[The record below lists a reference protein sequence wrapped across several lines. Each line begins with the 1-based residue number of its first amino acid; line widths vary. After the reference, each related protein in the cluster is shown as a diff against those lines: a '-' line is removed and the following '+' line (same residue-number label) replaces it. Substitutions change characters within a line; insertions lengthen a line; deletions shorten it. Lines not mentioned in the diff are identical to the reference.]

1 MVHKVKTFVKVD
13 LDLRSSLISLTLTKG
28 FGAKCSGMPQH
39 MLRDQFDRLRVLLH
53 QRKQQLKGM
62 KYVFHSQITAL
73 AKHHQ
78 TSEMAIAALLI
89 ASCAKEAVQHIERT
103 YFVGSFD
110 LQGRAIS
117 LDYPQEYYVAAMRMG
132 CEFFVLPLEN
142 IKDLPAEISLK
153 SIGIQTIDELID
165 YVLRQ
170 SYSSISKKSEGI
182 NAAHETVFY
191 YDQPHASR
199 ALELSIVGRHHLL
212 LFGEP
217 GIGKSTLIDH
227 YAKTL
232 PCLTR
237 EQKLSLWPIQVKR
250 MKGLSYQLPVEH
262 MKVNTTIAELYGG
275 GVKPYPGYISLAH
288 HGWLVAD
295 EIDQYSRSVL
305 EALKPSLEWRE
316 VLLERHNY
324 SITYPSEFT
333 LVGSCNTDLENTHN
347 GLFSDS
353 FLDRIDLMVKLQK
366 PDIGQKPKPFNYSQ
380 ISQRLEQA
388 LLYKTSLISELGCAR
403 PLDYLHR
410 IPITKEGMRMVQ
422 HLKSRDKTSI
432 RRINRWLS
440 TALSLLYIDH
450 LSSLNEGVLSE
461 ALSFRKWT

>member
-1 MVHKVKTFVKVD
+1 MVHKVKTFVKVY
-13 LDLRSSLISLTLTKG
+13 LDLRSSLMSLTLTKG

-62 KYVFHSQITAL
+62 RYVFQSQITAS

-89 ASCAKEAVQHIERT
+89 ASCAKEAVNHIEQT

-110 LQGRAIS
+110 LQGRAIP
-117 LDYPQEYYVAAMRMG
+117 LDYPHEYYVAALSVG
-132 CEFFVLPLEN
+132 CEYFVLPLEN
-142 IKDLPAEISLK
+142 IKDLPVEIAPK
-153 SIGIQTIDELID
+153 TIGIQSIDELIN
-165 YVLRQ
+165 YVLRC
-170 SYSSISKKSEGI
+170 SYSTVYKESECI
-182 NAAHETVFY
+182 NTTHESVFY

-232 PCLTR
+232 PLLTR

-250 MKGLSYQLPVEH
+250 MKRLSYQLPVEH
-262 MKVNTTIAELYGG
+262 MKVNTSIAELYGG

-288 HGWLVAD
+288 HVILVAD

-305 EALKPSLEWRE
+305 EALKPSLEWKE
-316 VLLERHNY
+316 VLLERNNY
-324 SITYPSEFT
+324 SISYPSEFT
-333 LVGSCNTDLENTHN
+333 LIGSCNTDLENTHN

-353 FLDRIDLMVKLQK
+353 FIDRIDLMVKLQK
-366 PDIGQKPKPFNYSQ
+366 PNIGQEPKPFNYTQ

-388 LLYKTSLISELGCAR
+388 LLYKTSITSSFGGAQ
-403 PLDYLHR
+403 PLDCLHR
-410 IPITKEGMRMVQ
+410 IPITKEGMKMVQ
-422 HLKSRDKTSI
+422 QLKSRDKTSV

-440 TALSLLYIDH
+440 TALSLLYIDQ
-450 LSSLNEGVLSE
+450 LSSLNEGILSE
-461 ALSFRKWT
+461 ALSFRKWN